1 MCAWAE
7 RRVAWERTTRCQ
19 EARSLVSSRARGV
32 VSVLRPWAE
41 CLWEGG
47 RCQVVWTKDT
57 LAEVLEFVGFR
68 VVLHEYYDSKG
79 NFHMNKVF
87 HMTYEQGL
95 ASARGGSCTT
105 APAPDPGSTPP
116 PRVCALCSYT
126 PMRSRAHGILNPR
139 PQS

>member
-1 MCAWAE
+1 MSILVKNADDTPESLFKTFVNDRPAPATSWC
-7 RRVAWERTTRCQ
+7 
-19 EARSLVSSRARGV
+19 SLVSSRARGV

-79 NFHMNKVF
+79 KFHMNKV
-87 HMTYEQGL
+87 YGL

-105 APAPDPGSTPP
+105 APAPDPGSTPA
-116 PRVCALCSYT
+116 RVCAL
-126 PMRSRAHGILNPR
+126 
-139 PQS
+139 